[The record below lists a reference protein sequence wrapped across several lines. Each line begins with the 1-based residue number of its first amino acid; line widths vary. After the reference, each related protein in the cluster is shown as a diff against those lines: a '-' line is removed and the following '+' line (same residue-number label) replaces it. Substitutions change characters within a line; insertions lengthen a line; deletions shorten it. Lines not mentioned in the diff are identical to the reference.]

1 MTIITGKT
9 PLSLTSVVAIL
20 SLSLVV
26 NLPGLAITPMLENI
40 KEIFPDSTEMETQ
53 LLTMLPN
60 VLIIPFMLIAGK
72 LSMSRHKI
80 AIVAAGLLIFT
91 GCAVAYLLSDTMTG
105 LILISCVMGA
115 GAGILVPFSTGLIAD
130 SFDGVYKMKEMGLQS
145 GIANM
150 TLVAATFIV
159 GFMDGNWHL
168 PFTVY
173 LVSLI
178 PLALTPFLRKIP
190 QADAGDRTA
199 RQAFEDSV
207 AVTQPEIQAETEVT
221 QPEPLEPPKARF
233 GRNGFSAGR
242 TAGVF
247 SIYFGVTFLV
257 IIISY
262 YCPFLAHQYGWAE
275 SFTGTVTS
283 LFFLFVFLPGFF
295 LPVIV
300 QTFRSATVT
309 VCAAMVSGGLAL
321 MAFIPN
327 EWVVAVGAVMCGL
340 GYGCI
345 QPLMYDKATR
355 VVDDPRKSTLALAVI
370 LSANYLA
377 IVLTPIV
384 CDAVRDLTDM
394 HNRNTFPFEMNFV
407 LSLVFILLVVI
418 FRRKFSLEI
427 PSTYYRSGKRQA
439 SDLKDKVKGV
449 ASEIA
454 SDIVSKV
461 K

>member
-1 MTIITGKT
+1 MTITTGKA
-9 PLSLTSVVAIL
+9 PLSLATVAAIL

-60 VLIIPFMLIAGK
+60 VLIIPFMLIAGR
-72 LSMSRHKI
+72 LSMFRHKI
-80 AIVAAGLLIFT
+80 LIVAAGLLIFT

-105 LILISCVMGA
+105 LIIISCVMGA

-130 SFDGVYKMKEMGLQS
+130 TFDGVYKMKEMGLQS

-173 LVSLI
+173 LLALI
-178 PLALTPFLRKIP
+178 PLALTPFLRNIP
-190 QADAGDRTA
+190 QTDAVPISRTS
-199 RQAFEDSV
+199 RQAFEDFV
-207 AVTQPEIQAETEVT
+207 AVTQPKIQAETEVKH
-221 QPEPLEPPKARF
+221 PEPLEPPKARF
-233 GRNGFSAGR
+233 GRNGFSVGR

-262 YCPFLAHQYGWAE
+262 YCPFLAHQYGWDE

-300 QTFRSATVT
+300 RTFRSATVT
-309 VCAAMVSGGLAL
+309 VCAAMISGGLAL
-321 MAFIPN
+321 MAYIPN
-327 EWVVAVGAVMCGL
+327 EWVVAAGAVMCGL

-355 VVDDPRKSTLALAVI
+355 VVNDFRKSTLALAVI

-377 IVLTPIV
+377 IVVSPMVCGAV
-384 CDAVRDLTDM
+384 CDMTGI

-418 FRRKFSLEI
+418 FRHKFSLEI
-427 PSTYYRSGKRQA
+427 PSTYYLSGRKQA
-439 SDLKDKVKGV
+439 RDLKDKV
-449 ASEIA
+449 SR
-454 SDIVSKV
+454 VSA
-461 K
+461 